1 MNKTNTKEGTYM
13 SDLNYITEM
22 LELKDKNIKFFENC
36 YHKEKIK
43 GVYHKVF
50 DGILTYQPLCCEK
63 CGVAF
68 DNKFEKHG
76 FITSN
81 IKIPDISGFKTILR
95 LKKQRYL
102 CKHCGKAFTLRDNVT
117 EYGCCISKNTK
128 LKIANDLR
136 NKISEKD
143 IAKNNN
149 VSPNTVERVMDSY
162 YDNQKIYKN
171 YLPKVLSFDEFKSVK
186 SADGAMS
193 FHLCNGETGQTIDI
207 VEDRKL
213 LSLLQYFS
221 YYSFNARKSV
231 KFIVIDMYSPYVSL
245 IKKMFHNAQI
255 IIDTFH
261 LIQLISRSLNKTRI
275 KAMKNNK
282 AVYNKMKRYWK
293 LILKDRNEL
302 DYSKWKKFTCFPH
315 FMTEIDV
322 VNYILDQ
329 SAELK
334 ATYYKYQELLQ
345 SIKEKNYNDFLYA
358 INNIN
363 NNISDYMKTSIK
375 TLIEFKD
382 NIRNTFNNN
391 YHNGF
396 IEGNNNFIKVLKRI
410 AFGFRSFRRFKA
422 RIMICKGLIKID
434 RKKANEFTLAL

>member
-22 LELKDKNIKFFENC
+22 LELKDKNIKFFENF

-76 FITSN
+76 VITSN

-128 LKIANDLR
+128 WKIANDLR

-162 YDNQKIYKN
+162 YDNQKLYKN

-245 IKKMFHNAQI
+245 IKKMFPNAQI

-382 NIRNTFNNN
+382 NIQNTFNNN
-391 YHNGF
+391 YHNGY

-410 AFGFRSFRRFKA
+410 VFGFRSFRRFKA

-434 RKKANEFTLAL
+434 RKKANAFALAL

>member
-1 MNKTNTKEGTYM
+1 M
-13 SDLNYITEM
+13 SELNYIIEM
-22 LELKDKNIKFFENC
+22 LELKDNNIKFYENF

-43 GVYHKVF
+43 GIYHKVF
-50 DGILTYQPLCCEK
+50 EGVLTYKPICCEK
-63 CGVAF
+63 CGVLF
-68 DNKFEKHG
+68 DSNFEKHG

-81 IKIPDISGFKTILR
+81 IKIPDVAGFKTILR

-117 EYGCCISKNTK
+117 EYGCFISKNTK
-128 LKIANDLR
+128 WKIANELR

-149 VSPNTVERVMDSY
+149 VSPNTVERIMDSY
-162 YDNQKIYKN
+162 YDTQKLYKN
-171 YLPKVLSFDEFKSVK
+171 YLPEVLSFDEFKSVK

-193 FHLCNGETGQTIDI
+193 FHMCNGETGQTIDI

-213 LSLLQYFS
+213 LSLLKYFG
-221 YYSFNARKSV
+221 YYSFKARKSV
-231 KFIVIDMYSPYVSL
+231 KFIIIDMYSPYVSL
-245 IKKMFHNAQI
+245 IQKMFPNAQI

-261 LIQLISRSLNKTRI
+261 LVQLISRSLNKTRI
-275 KAMKNNK
+275 RAMKNNK
-282 AVYNKMKRYWK
+282 AAYNKMKRYWK

-302 DYSKWKKFTCFPH
+302 DYSKWKRYTCFPNL
-315 FMTEIDV
+315 MTEIDI

-329 SAELK
+329 SDELK
-334 ATYYKYQELLQ
+334 ITYYKYQELLQ
-345 SIKEKNYNDFLYA
+345 SIKDKNYNDFLYA
-358 INNIN
+358 INNVN
-363 NNISDYMKTSIK
+363 NLVSDYMKTSIK

-382 NIRNTFNNN
+382 KIHNTFNNN
-391 YHNGF
+391 YHNGY

-422 RIMICKGLIKID
+422 RIMICKGLVKINK
-434 RKKANEFTLAL
+434 KKANAFALAS